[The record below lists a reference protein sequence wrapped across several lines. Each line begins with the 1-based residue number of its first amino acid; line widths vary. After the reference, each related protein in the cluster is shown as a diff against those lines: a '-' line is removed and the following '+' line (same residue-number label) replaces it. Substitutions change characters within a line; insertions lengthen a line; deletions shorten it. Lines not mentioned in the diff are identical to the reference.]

1 MKNYTHRTKNDLRA
15 SAPITLENVLGK
27 TVYNKTGEMFT
38 PEIEPFLKSTRSCI
52 KIHILIVLTVY
63 DGIKYYKI

>member
-1 MKNYTHRTKNDLRA
+1 
-15 SAPITLENVLGK
+15 
-27 TVYNKTGEMFT
+27 MFT
-38 PEIEPFLKSTRSCI
+38 PEIKPFLKSTMSCI